1 MDETLRKKLAESD
14 PGFRE
19 LQQQHVD
26 FDRKL
31 AALMEKPYRSADD
44 DVEEALLKKKKLWL
58 KDQMEARSAQFL
70 MVRDGIYYGIA
81 GLALAVLLLFLTHSY
96 ILVAVPLLLA
106 AFFLWFFRDPA
117 RTVPQGGRLVIAPA
131 DGKLTAVENI
141 VTPAGG
147 RIRLSIFLNV
157 FDVHVNRSPVEGLI
171 RSAIYKKGKYLNAMD
186 PQSSVLNEQ
195 NVVEMETPE
204 GDLVGYSQIAGLLAR
219 RVVFNK
225 KAGDLVERGEKIGM
239 MKFGSRMDV
248 LLPAGSLLLVK
259 LGQRV
264 KGGETVLAELPAV
277 SASAGDGA
285 EAVLLAGAV

>member
-1 MDETLRKKLAESD
+1 
-14 PGFRE
+14 
-19 LQQQHVD
+19 
-26 FDRKL
+26 
-31 AALMEKPYRSADD
+31 
-44 DVEEALLKKKKLWL
+44 
-58 KDQMEARSAQFL
+58 

>member
-1 MDETLRKKLAESD
+1 LDETLRKKLAESD